1 MAENV
6 NLEED
11 SSILGILKN
20 EDQSEREGSAAS
32 SVEALD
38 SDSVERKARDKYN
51 LIEVPTERK
60 VREDIAKLGGQIQT
74 AETHRVIEVQ
84 QGEAHPEHRTYDAYG
99 SPVAAAV
106 HDYDSDR
113 VETRTV
119 RGSGK
124 DDAEVKK
131 HNDSLKKIVD
141 NIEKENKKANS

>member
-6 NLEED
+6 NPEQD
-11 SSILGILKN
+11 SSILGILEN
-20 EDQSEREGSAAS
+20 ENESEREGSATS
-32 SVEALD
+32 SVEPLEEDA
-38 SDSVERKARDKYN
+38 VERKARDKYN
-51 LIEVPTERK
+51 MMEVPTERK

-99 SPVAAAV
+99 SPMAAPV
-106 HDYDSDR
+106 HDYDADR

-119 RGSGK
+119 RGTGK
-124 DDAEVKK
+124 DDSDVKE
-131 HNDSLKKIVD
+131 HNANLKKIVD